1 MRLTSLL
8 LIALTGIGV
17 MNKVQTSIM
26 SFMKYLIWAC
36 KIAQIFTQCNAK
48 DKTLIIETIN
58 EEYYDKN

>member
-36 KIAQIFTQCNAK
+36 KIAQIFTKCNTK
-48 DKTLIIETIN
+48 RCV
-58 EEYYDKN
+58 